1 MHGRGRQ
8 QAARKTFERK
18 SNPKNFLKFI
28 IFILDFSVR
37 IKKLISA
44 KQLGVSMRNFAR
56 FGAVTATMAIFVQP
70 ALSVA
75 QSAPPDKVSD
85 STPFVTVSRT
95 KSQQD
100 RPHFCYLKLDVAMK
114 TSQPGDRI
122 GHAPRGR
129 ISRFFAGVDYSFTSI
144 LKIKAASY
152 EESVILYS
160 RKYRSSRGEGENHD
174 RAITVRGTDYP
185 VFLASRDTNGEVA
198 VSVSADMKST
208 QTVNLAGT
216 ALEAVQL
223 GLKAVSPSGDIV
235 TALTSEASSKI
246 ASQIDATA
254 GAFFGATGRNSE
266 SLDLD
271 LVKGDTLNVKIFGP
285 RYEINKYSTGYL
297 LGDWDVNLV
306 SPFASYFVQ
315 SVECA
320 ANAESQAWAQRGKD
334 RNILATALVR
344 NVAEVGTVEA
354 YLRQLDWWT
363 DGVTSMDKKPAKSPE
378 VERFCRRIVDSIS
391 NLGLNTVDSYLVA
404 DAVARS
410 GLVPKASGD
419 AMLGSDSCDFVKRG

>member
-1 MHGRGRQ
+1 
-8 QAARKTFERK
+8 
-18 SNPKNFLKFI
+18 
-28 IFILDFSVR
+28 
-37 IKKLISA
+37 
-44 KQLGVSMRNFAR
+44 MRNLAR
-56 FGAVTATMAIFVQP
+56 RAVITACILMVVQP
-70 ALSVA
+70 HLAMA
-75 QSAPPDKVSD
+75 EPNPPVNISD
-85 STPFVTVSRT
+85 STPFVTLSRT

-100 RPHFCYLKLDVAMK
+100 RPLFCYLKLDVAMK
-114 TSQPGDRI
+114 EGQAGAPIVHAKRDRF
-122 GHAPRGR
+122 
-129 ISRFFAGVDYSFTSI
+129 SRFIGGVDYSFTSI

-174 RAITVRGTDYP
+174 RAVTVRGTDYP

-198 VSVSADMKST
+198 AAVSADMKST

-235 TALTSEASSKI
+235 TALTSDAASKI
-246 ASQIDATA
+246 SAQIDASA
-254 GAFFGATGRNSE
+254 GAFFGASGRNGE

-271 LVKGDTLNVKIFGP
+271 LVKGDTLNIKVYGP
-285 RYEINKYSTGYL
+285 QHEINKYSADL
-297 LGDWDVNLV
+297 LVGEWNVSLV

-315 SVECA
+315 SVDCA
-320 ANAESQAWAQRGKD
+320 PNAEAQAWAQRGKD
-334 RNILATALVR
+334 RNVLSTALVK

-354 YLRQLDWWT
+354 YLKQLDWWT

-378 VERFCRRIVDSIS
+378 VERFCRRIVGAIS
-391 NLGLNTVDSYLVA
+391 DLGLNTVDSYLVA

-410 GLVPKASGD
+410 GLVPKAAGD